1 MIAIKKNR
9 IENGD
14 RGKEMKSNPHSNG
27 INFSRQFFLFLEI
40 KKQINIR
47 EKEIKRRKKIKY
59 NKDIISYL
67 PNQ

>member
-1 MIAIKKNR
+1 
-9 IENGD
+9 
-14 RGKEMKSNPHSNG
+14 MKSNPHSNG